1 MCTKI
6 MEICDNSALLPQVP
20 VENSILEYTGGY
32 YSQVEGQ
39 VYNTI
44 HSFISVTLDSIMQ
57 SGQNFSKEGN
67 EQRFLLIQLVGAS
80 LAE

>member
-1 MCTKI
+1 MTI
-6 MEICDNSALLPQVP
+6 LPFLPQVP
-20 VENSILEYTGGY
+20 VENSIFEYTGGY

-39 VYNTI
+39 VYNTM
-44 HSFISVTLDSIMQ
+44 HSFISMTLDLIMR